1 MKPKENAMPFIY
13 GFMLIAVAI
22 HAPVFTMAQQ
32 ENVTP
37 QKQNE
42 PKVQINVNREL
53 DENGNVVRYDSTYS
67 WSWSSTDT
75 TGMGTQFQFKQSFGN
90 DPFGNEIFSDSFIP
104 GFNDSLFA
112 DPFMQ
117 KFDENLMN
125 FDKMMEEQ
133 MKMFEE
139 MQKMMFGDPP
149 EAIPQ
154 EEKKKEE
161 PVQKKGIS
169 L

>member
-1 MKPKENAMPFIY
+1 MKTNENSLPLIY
-13 GFMLIAVAI
+13 GFLIIAVAI
-22 HAPVFTMAQQ
+22 LAPDFTMAQQ
-32 ENVTP
+32 ENATP

-75 TGMGTQFQFKQSFGN
+75 AGMGTQFQFKQSFGN
-90 DPFGNEIFSDSFIP
+90 NPFGDEFFSDSFIP
-104 GFNDSLFA
+104 GFNDSLLT

-117 KFDENLMN
+117 QFEQN
-125 FDKMMEEQ
+125 FSNMDKIMEEQ
-133 MKMFEE
+133 MKMFDE
-139 MQKMMFGDPP
+139 MQKMMFGDPS

-154 EEKKKEE
+154 EEKKEE